1 VVRSR
6 HYRALPAAN
15 GDPEPEDLAAWLK
28 ILPLERA
35 VLLPCADIWVSAIA
49 ALSPELGERFPS
61 SIASASAIEQL
72 VDKASFGQT
81 LVRLGI
87 PHPRS
92 EIVETGEDLE
102 TILGT
107 GFEDAFL
114 KPRDSARFFRHF
126 RCKAFR
132 ADTPE
137 ELTSRLGQAIDAGLG
152 VIVQEY
158 IPGPPSNHYFI
169 DGFRDVSG
177 TVRALFARQRL
188 RMYPPS
194 FGNSTL
200 MQSVAISEVA
210 EAANSLQDLLAD
222 LRYRGVFS
230 AEFKLDPRDGHFKLL
245 EVNTRPWWYV
255 EFAARCGVDVCSMA
269 YRDALG
275 QPVETVES
283 YRTAVACVY
292 PYMDLS
298 ACLALRRAGELSLM
312 EWARSWIGARQPVFR
327 WNDPWPAVVAVAD
340 LVGGKLS
347 GSLRRGDQRTHT

>member
-6 HYRALPAAN
+6 HYRALPAAS
-15 GDPEPEDLAAWLK
+15 GDPEPEGLAAWLK
-28 ILPLERA
+28 TLPLERA

-72 VDKASFGQT
+72 VDKASFSKT

-92 EIVETGEDLE
+92 EIVETGEDLVA
-102 TILGT
+102 ILGP
-107 GFEDAFL
+107 GFEGAFL

-137 ELTSRLGQAIDAGLG
+137 ELASRLGQVTDAGLG

-169 DGFRDVSG
+169 DGFRDVRG

-200 MQSVAISEVA
+200 MQSVAISGVS

-222 LRYRGVFS
+222 LQYRGVFS
-230 AEFKLDPRDGHFKLL
+230 AEFKLDPRDGRFKLL

-275 QPVETVES
+275 QPVETIES
-283 YRTAVACVY
+283 YRTAVTCVY

-298 ACLALRRAGELSLM
+298 ACLVLRRAGQLSLM

-327 WNDPWPAVVAVAD
+327 WNDPWPAVAGVAD
-340 LVGGKLS
+340 LVGGKATR
-347 GSLRRGDQRTHT
+347 SLNRRARRNQS